1 MRQIASPGVTAAD
14 VLTALS
20 DPVRW
25 EIVRQMAEV
34 DELPRAVLESTLPIS
49 KPTISYHM
57 KVLAQA
63 GLIDVRKEGRQFFY
77 TLNRDVLQELVDELW
92 ALAPAPRPVKQGRI
106 DHERPVRRR
115 RARPAKQTEEADEP
129 ADQDSEVLLMTW

>member
-34 DELPRAVLESTLPIS
+34 PELPRAVLESTLPIS

-57 KVLAQA
+57 KILAQA

-77 TLNRDVLQELVDELW
+77 TLNREVLQELVDELW

-106 DHERPVRRR
+106 DHEKPARRR
-115 RARPAKQTEEADEP
+115 RARAAEHKDDATESS
-129 ADQDSEVLLMTW
+129 DQESEVLLMTW

>member
-1 MRQIASPGVTAAD
+1 MRQIANPGVTAAD

-25 EIVRQMAEV
+25 EIVRQMAQV

-57 KVLAQA
+57 KILAQA
-63 GLIDVRKEGRQFFY
+63 GLVDVRKDGRQFFY
-77 TLNRDVLQELVDELW
+77 TLNREVLQELMDELW
-92 ALAPAPRPVKQGRI
+92 ALVPGPRPVKQGRI
-106 DHERPVRRR
+106 DHEKPTRRR
-115 RARPAKQTEEADEP
+115 RPQPARSAEQADEP
-129 ADQDSEVLLMTW
+129 AENEVLLMTW